1 MFSLRGH
8 KVPLVKHINHPY
20 FFNLLNLKTMK
31 KNAFFLLLTALS
43 FAACNPTPMP
53 VGPTKIEG
61 RLMDRGT
68 NIPIPNTA
76 VKLVEI
82 TGDLFGT
89 PKRDII
95 QSVTTDDKG
104 QYAFTYQWEDL
115 LKTYELD
122 ARPKDLDKYYDLP
135 KVVGEFKQ
143 GQTNKVD
150 CFLDPYSWVKYRIRN
165 TNPFNDRDTIRCYAG
180 MFTGRNVDQTVI
192 YKDLKLWDKPDS
204 IGWSVVKNNILTRYV
219 KPVSYVPKDTVLFEI
234 NY

>member
-1 MFSLRGH
+1 
-8 KVPLVKHINHPY
+8 
-20 FFNLLNLKTMK
+20 MK
-31 KNAFFLLLTALS
+31 KNTFFILLLAFGFTA
-43 FAACNPTPMP
+43 CDPTKP
-53 VGPTKIEG
+53 VDPTTKIEG

-76 VKLVEI
+76 VKLVEV
-82 TGDLFGT
+82 TGNLLST
-89 PKRDII
+89 PQRNII

-104 QYAFTYQWEDL
+104 QYTFTYQWVDL

-135 KVVGEFKQ
+135 KVVGDFKQ

-150 CFLDPYSWVKYRIRN
+150 CFLNPYSWVKYRIRN
-165 TNPFNDRDTIRCYAG
+165 TNPFDNRDTIRCYAG
-180 MFTGRNVDQTVI
+180 MFTGRTVDQTVI
-192 YKDLKLWDKPDS
+192 YKDLKIWDKPDS

-219 KPVSYVPKDTVLFEI
+219 KPVAYLPKDTVLFEI